1 MNPPSPPPK
10 LFINNV
16 DETSDESDESL
27 DGSSDGVVDGVNDDD
42 ADGGNGVVDPVADGG
57 NGGNDDNGP
66 CKYLILLHVII
77 KIR

>member
-1 MNPPSPPPK
+1 
-10 LFINNV
+10 
-16 DETSDESDESL
+16 
-27 DGSSDGVVDGVNDDD
+27 
-42 ADGGNGVVDPVADGG
+42 VVDPVADGG